1 MKKSIILL
9 IIISIL
15 CISGLILTI
24 LQNRNNN
31 NVKLTT
37 IKPKG
42 YEGVLEMI
50 IEVNNKELIV
60 DLEDN
65 ESAKELLDK
74 LSEKEI
80 KIKADDY
87 SNFEKV
93 GDLGFNLTTNDQEIT
108 TKPGDVILYQGNKLC
123 LYYGTNTYSFTKLG
137 HINNV
142 NQEELKKVLGNDSVE
157 LVLKMR

>member
-1 MKKSIILL
+1 MKRNIILL

-37 IKPKG
+37 IKHEG

-50 IEVNNKELIV
+50 IEVNGKELVV

-65 ESAKELLDK
+65 DSAKELLDK

-93 GDLGFNLTTNDQEIT
+93 GDLGFTLTTNDQEIT

>member
-142 NQEELKKVLGNDSVE
+142 NQEKKKKVLGNDSVE